1 MSRSLLWLREWGKTI
16 AAALL
21 LLCALLFFWAASDF
35 AMPTV
40 ELALAQQED
49 EFILP
54 RGTTAA
60 RGETHLA
67 AGQSLDPGP
76 FTWVVRRYPDGFR
89 VYALERFLF
98 LWRESDTLRPSLRG
112 LPLTGPLSATPV
124 AMAHYYGSDRS
135 GGLGLGELCSDML
148 LLAVTTDPAVAR
160 VEATMGW
167 KHPSEGDSLF
177 TADMSETAPDSG
189 VWTLQGVTRPNGT
202 LFCAC
207 RAYDGRGELLYT
219 WSSGT

>member
-1 MSRSLLWLREWGKTI
+1 
-16 AAALL
+16 
-21 LLCALLFFWAASDF
+21 
-35 AMPTV
+35 
-40 ELALAQQED
+40 
-49 EFILP
+49 
-54 RGTTAA
+54 
-60 RGETHLA
+60 
-67 AGQSLDPGP
+67 
-76 FTWVVRRYPDGFR
+76 
-89 VYALERFLF
+89 
-98 LWRESDTLRPSLRG
+98 
-112 LPLTGPLSATPV
+112 
-124 AMAHYYGSDRS
+124 
-135 GGLGLGELCSDML
+135 ML

-177 TADMSETAPDSG
+177 TAAMSETAPDSG

>member
-1 MSRSLLWLREWGKTI
+1 MSRRRLWLRTWWKPI

-21 LLCALLFFWAASDF
+21 LLFALLFFWAATGF

-40 ELALAQQED
+40 ELALQKWED
-49 EFILP
+49 EDILP
-54 RGTTAA
+54 RGTTVAQ
-60 RGETHLA
+60 GETRLA
-67 AGQSLDPGP
+67 QGEDFDTGP
-76 FTWVVRRYPDGFR
+76 FTWVLRSYPDGCR
-89 VYALERFLF
+89 VYTLERTLF
-98 LWRESDTLRPSLRG
+98 LWQESRSLHPSVRE

-124 AMAHYYGSDRS
+124 AMAHYYSSDRS

-167 KHPSEGDSLF
+167 KHPSEGDSLL
-177 TADMSETAPDSG
+177 TAAMSETAPDSG

-202 LFCAC
+202 LFYAC
-207 RAYDGRGELLYT
+207 RAYDGAGTLLYT
-219 WSSGT
+219 CSNGT